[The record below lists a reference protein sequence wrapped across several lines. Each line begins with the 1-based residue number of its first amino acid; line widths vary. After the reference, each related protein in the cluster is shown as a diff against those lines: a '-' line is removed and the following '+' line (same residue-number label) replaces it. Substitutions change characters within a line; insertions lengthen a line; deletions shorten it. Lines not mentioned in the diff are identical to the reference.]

1 MSLCISST
9 NAISGSIH
17 TSMKKILLLFF
28 VCMFFSLFVAAC
40 GDTAPIARSNSA
52 SSTNSANGPN
62 QVHMND
68 ADFVQQAITIRKGD
82 KITLVDDVSIV
93 HYIFN
98 GEWDSNG
105 KQKQVKEPGAPQV
118 QLQFQGND
126 KQQIGPFNTAGT
138 FHFYCS
144 IHPGMN
150 LTVTV
155 Q

>member
-1 MSLCISST
+1 
-9 NAISGSIH
+9 
-17 TSMKKILLLFF
+17 MKKLLPLLFVCVFLSVFF
-28 VCMFFSLFVAAC
+28 VAC
-40 GDTAPIARSNSA
+40 GDPMATASPS
-52 SSTNSANGPN
+52 NGPN

-68 ADFVQQAITIRKGD
+68 ANFEQATITIHKGD
-82 KITLVDDVSIV
+82 TITLVDDVSTV

-105 KQKQVKEPGAPQV
+105 NQKQLKESGAPQV

-126 KQQIGPFNTAGT
+126 SQQVGPFNTAGT
-138 FHFYCS
+138 FHLYCS
-144 IHPGMN
+144 IHPNMN